1 MPRLRWVAF
10 YAVTSF
16 IMAVT
21 VVTLFKEVG
30 RIRRLSESLATRM
43 EELVELTR
51 KNHELQERISYYTT
65 PDGVAYIAR
74 EEYNLVRPGEKV
86 YRIEIVS
93 EDMLRKE

>member
-1 MPRLRWVAF
+1 VPRLRWVAV

-21 VVTLFKEVG
+21 VATLFKEIG
-30 RIRRLSESLATRM
+30 RIKRLSESLESRM

-51 KNHELQERISYYTT
+51 KNHEIQERIDYYTT
-65 PDGVAYIAR
+65 PDGIAYIAR

-93 EDMLRKE
+93 RDMLRKE

>member
-1 MPRLRWVAF
+1 MPRLRWVVI
-10 YAVTSF
+10 YAVAFF
-16 IMAVT
+16 IIAAT
-21 VVTLFKEVG
+21 VVTLFKEVV
-30 RIRRLSESLATRM
+30 RIERLSDSLESKM

-51 KNHELQERISYYTT
+51 KSHELQERISYYTT

>member
-1 MPRLRWVAF
+1 VPRLRWVAV

-16 IMAVT
+16 IIAVT
-21 VVTLFKEVG
+21 VVTLFKEIG
-30 RIRRLSESLATRM
+30 RVRRLSESLEARM

-51 KNHELQERISYYTT
+51 KNHELQERISYYAT

-93 EDMLRKE
+93 EDILRKD

>member
-1 MPRLRWVAF
+1 MPKLRWVVV
-10 YAVTSF
+10 YAVASF

-21 VVTLFKEVG
+21 IVTLFKEIG
-30 RIRRLSESLATRM
+30 RIERLSDSLESKM

-93 EDMLRKE
+93 EDILRKE